1 MTDSQ
6 PTQPEQQSPPGP
18 AEAQW
23 APPESTSSELWVSW
37 LVIVAFILFSLVG
50 LIWVIVD
57 APRLGYR
64 RHDALFVLI
73 PIYGPYVFRPK
84 MAWRIGHRDRT
95 YWQNW
100 PAPGSSRRPRLAAG
114 PGGVHPTT
122 RPRVIS
128 RLPRTAPR
136 P

>member
-6 PTQPEQQSPPGP
+6 PTQHQQQPPPGP

-23 APPESTSSELWVSW
+23 APPKSTSTELWVSW
-37 LVIVAFILFSLVG
+37 LLIVAFILFPIVG

-64 RHDALFVLI
+64 RHDALFALI
-73 PIYGPYVFRPK
+73 PIYGPYVFLPK
-84 MAWRIGHRDRT
+84 MAWRIGHRDRP

-100 PAPGSSRRPRLAAG
+100 PAP
-114 PGGVHPTT
+114 
-122 RPRVIS
+122 
-128 RLPRTAPR
+128 
-136 P
+136 